1 MWARGLCYAKSPEE
15 VQNKKTAVTEQ
26 EKKATGK
33 QTEKKEKEKA
43 GKHKPVPFYP
53 QRTQQAT
60 GGHRV
65 GWASHILLDRAV
77 HHTNENFGN
86 LKKKHVRTPNL
97 FFFES
102 SRGGRETTTKKH
114 KHVRRVP
121 CCCCPLAAKP
131 LLQMLLLLLLPRS
144 LLAPGA
150 PLSRSLPRSSLENT
164 RTCPWVV
171 ARAGG
176 ELQIFGGK
184 ARTRAVDTRS
194 SAIPYERGK
203 QRQTRNVNAHK
214 ILKKLVRRSLL

>member
-1 MWARGLCYAKSPEE
+1 M
-15 VQNKKTAVTEQ
+15 
-26 EKKATGK
+26 
-33 QTEKKEKEKA
+33 
-43 GKHKPVPFYP
+43 
-53 QRTQQAT
+53 
-60 GGHRV
+60 
-65 GWASHILLDRAV
+65 